1 MYEIYCELR
10 DKLGV
15 KDNAVALATGVN
27 KSTFSDW
34 KSGRSS
40 PKQDKLQKIAD
51 YFDVPLE
58 YLMTGNMPEDY
69 YLNEETAAIAQ
80 EIYDDPD
87 LHALFDAARGTSPED
102 MRMATELLKRLK
114 GTNNEG

>member
-1 MYEIYCELR
+1 MYEIFAELLNER
-10 DKLGV
+10 SV
-15 KDNAVALATGVN
+15 KTADVARCTGI
-27 KSTFSDW
+27 SMSSFTDW
-34 KSGRSS
+34 KKGRAT
-40 PKQDKLQKIAD
+40 PKADKLQKIAD